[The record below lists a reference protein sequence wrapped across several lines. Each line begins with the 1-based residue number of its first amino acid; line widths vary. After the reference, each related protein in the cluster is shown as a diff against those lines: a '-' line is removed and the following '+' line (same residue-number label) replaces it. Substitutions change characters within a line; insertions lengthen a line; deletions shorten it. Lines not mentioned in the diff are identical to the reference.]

1 MKIYEVLLRKEGL
14 RSIQLQD
21 IGRFEALLDH
31 GADINF
37 NARDMV
43 YPYQA
48 TPLTVAARNG
58 DLAMTKIIEGE
69 L

>member
-1 MKIYEVLLRKEGL
+1 M
-14 RSIQLQD
+14 RSIHLQD

-48 TPLTVAARNG
+48 MPLTVAARNG
-58 DLAMTKIIEGE
+58 DLAMAKIIEGE

>member
-1 MKIYEVLLRKEGL
+1 MRWIL
-14 RSIQLQD
+14 LQD
-21 IGRFEALLDH
+21 IGRFETLPDH

-58 DLAMTKIIEGE
+58 DLAMAKIIEGE